1 MTSSVLRLHA
11 RLRGLDLVV
20 FDKDGTLIEF
30 HAMWGG
36 WVTDLADRLEAAA
49 GRPLRGELF
58 RAIGFDSA
66 TGRADPHGG
75 LAAMPMA
82 VLRRFAVDVVVD
94 AGLARP
100 AAEVTVGRA
109 WHAPDPVALA
119 RPVADLG
126 RLFGALR
133 DAGTRVGVATSDD
146 RAPTERTLEALG
158 VAMLVDATVCADDGI
173 PVKPDP
179 AMVLRLCAAV
189 GADVGRTAV
198 VGDSVSDLRMGRAA
212 GAAVCIGVLSGTS
225 RTEELEP
232 LADLVLPSVAA
243 LIETRPGAGNP
254 PTAEG

>member
-1 MTSSVLRLHA
+1 VTPPAAGLHERLA
-11 RLRGLDLVV
+11 GLDLVV

-49 GRPLRGELF
+49 GRPLRGGLF

-100 AAEVTVGRA
+100 AAEAAMDRA
-109 WHAPDPVALA
+109 WHAPDPVGLA
-119 RPVADLG
+119 VPVTDLG
-126 RLFGALR
+126 RLFGSLH

-158 VAMLVDATVCADDGI
+158 IAALVDATVCADDGI

-179 AMVLRLCAAV
+179 AMVLHLCASLGAAV
-189 GADVGRTAV
+189 ERTAV

-225 RTEELEP
+225 TAEELKP
-232 LADLVLPSVAA
+232 FADLVLPSVAA
-243 LIETRPGAGNP
+243 LLAAGTDERRTG
-254 PTAEG
+254 PTT

>member
-1 MTSSVLRLHA
+1 MTPPAAGLHA
-11 RLRGLDLVV
+11 RLAGLDLVV

-58 RAIGFDSA
+58 RAIGFDGV

-100 AAEVTVGRA
+100 AAEVAVGRA

-133 DAGTRVGVATSDD
+133 DAGTSVGVATSDD

-158 VAMLVDATVCADDGI
+158 IAALVDATVCADDGI

-179 AMVLRLCAAV
+179 AMVLHLCASV

-212 GAAVCIGVLSGTS
+212 GAGLCIGVLSGTS
-225 RTEELEP
+225 TSEELEP
-232 LADLVLPSVAA
+232 FADVVLPSVAGLLA
-243 LIETRPGAGNP
+243 AGTNV
-254 PTAEG
+254 G